1 LKSSGSLATASRLKG
16 LSTAHK
22 LVLLAVL
29 QSRTVGEAYRNF
41 YELARSHGF
50 PGIEREE
57 AEGRSRGA
65 GGHGLREREERG
77 GNYFVELS
85 KWPQDVVEVLKRALP
100 LNSLS
105 SEALHDQLPKLRETP

>member
-1 LKSSGSLATASRLKG
+1 MKSSGSLATASRLKG

-50 PGIEREE
+50 PELSERRLKDVLGELEVMGYVSVRREE
-57 AEGRSRGA
+57 
-65 GGHGLREREERG
+65 
-77 GNYFVELS
+77 
-85 KWPQDVVEVLKRALP
+85 
-100 LNSLS
+100 
-105 SEALHDQLPKLRETP
+105 ETTS